1 MFQPNKQRIKS
12 LNSVPICSVMLILS
26 QVVVD
31 DTPFVDNNVTLNPI
45 FSFAIFNFKDML
57 KSS

>member
-1 MFQPNKQRIKS
+1 
-12 LNSVPICSVMLILS
+12 MLILS